1 MYVIL
6 GASGHT
12 GSVIAETLLAKGEKV
27 RALGRT
33 EERLS
38 KLTTLG
44 AESFIGDLAD
54 SAFLTQAFDGARAI
68 YFMVPPNPSSNDY
81 RGHQRQIVEA
91 GATALERARVHYVVA
106 LSSFGAD
113 KEAGTGPVAG
123 LHEME
128 SRLQRISG
136 LNALCLRAGYFM
148 ENVLPQTNVIKNF
161 GVLATSLRSDLLLP
175 MIATED
181 IGAAAAEHLLR
192 LDFSGHQ
199 TRELQGQRDI
209 SYAEAT
215 RIVGAAIG
223 KPDLAY
229 IQLPNEQFVE
239 ALRKMGFSNS
249 FAGLMVEMTDALNDG
264 RMRAL
269 EPRSAANTTP
279 TSFETFVQN
288 VFVPAFRGKAAI
300 A

>member
-1 MYVIL
+1 
-6 GASGHT
+6 
-12 GSVIAETLLAKGEKV
+12 
-27 RALGRT
+27 
-33 EERLS
+33 
-38 KLTTLG
+38 
-44 AESFIGDLAD
+44 
-54 SAFLTQAFDGARAI
+54 
-68 YFMVPPNPSSNDY
+68 
-81 RGHQRQIVEA
+81 
-91 GATALERARVHYVVA
+91 
-106 LSSFGAD
+106 
-113 KEAGTGPVAG
+113 
-123 LHEME
+123 
-128 SRLQRISG
+128 

-148 ENVLPQTNVIKNF
+148 ENVLPQTNVIKDF
-161 GVLATSLRSDLLLP
+161 GVMATPLRSDLLLP

-223 KPDLAY
+223 KPDLAS

-239 ALRKMGFSNS
+239 ALTKMGFSNR
-249 FAGLMVEMTDALNDG
+249 FAGLMAEMTDALNDG